1 MPMTSA
7 PPVPRDVPSPAH
19 PLAVR
24 VREAEAKAGAGD
36 PSDLR
41 ALQHETM
48 VVHAPGTTILGGDT
62 RGREAL
68 YEKNRRMG
76 EMTGG
81 TLRLVPLH
89 VLATDDVA
97 TVFARITA
105 ERPGRR
111 PLEEFICE
119 VWRFEDGRC
128 VEVWDDFGDLAAWD
142 AFWGDDARPGA

>member
-7 PPVPRDVPSPAH
+7 APVPRDVPSPAH

-41 ALQHETM
+41 ALQHEAM

-62 RGREAL
+62 HGREAL
-68 YEKNRRMG
+68 YEKNRRMA
-76 EMTGG
+76 ELTGG

-142 AFWGDDARPGA
+142 AFWGDAVGSSA